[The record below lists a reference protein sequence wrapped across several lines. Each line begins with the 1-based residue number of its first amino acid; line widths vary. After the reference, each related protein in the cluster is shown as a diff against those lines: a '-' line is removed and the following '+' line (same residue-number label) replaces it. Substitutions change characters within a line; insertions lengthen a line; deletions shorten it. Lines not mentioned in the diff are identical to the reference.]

1 VEPLRKPSYW
11 PLVAAVLGLATIV
24 ALGAAY
30 SLRRVTSLPG
40 EIAEQGRE
48 VLRDLKSVAEGF
60 RTGTVTT
67 SFASYATEVSGT
79 TFLQFA
85 TLRQVEVFERKDT
98 SSLLWGQLALPDVVV
113 EARAPVEYT
122 YYLDLNKPWILKLE
136 GETILVA
143 APPIEFNTPALD
155 TSALHFE
162 VREGSVFRDETAV
175 VEQLRHGLSDLA
187 KVRARQHVALVRET
201 GRRRTEQ
208 FVETWLSRAFSDGAR
223 HRAKVSFPDE
233 VPSVPSVPPLR

>member
-1 VEPLRKPSYW
+1 VEPRRSPSYW
-11 PLVAAVLGLATIV
+11 PLIAAVLGLALIV

-30 SLRRVTSLPG
+30 AFRRVTSLPG
-40 EIAEQGRE
+40 EMVEQGRGI
-48 VLRDLKSVAEGF
+48 LRDLKSVAEGF

-98 SSLLWGQLALPDVVV
+98 SSLLWGQLALPEVVID
-113 EARAPVEYT
+113 ARAPVEYT
-122 YYLDLNKPWILKLE
+122 YYLDLNKAWTLKLE
-136 GETILVA
+136 GDTILVA

-155 TSALHFE
+155 ASALRFE
-162 VREGSVFRDETAV
+162 VREGSVFRDEAAV
-175 VEQLRHGLSDLA
+175 VEQLRRGLSGLA
-187 KVRARQHVALVRET
+187 KVRAAQHVALVRET

-208 FVETWLSRAFSDGAR
+208 FVETWLSRAFTDGAQ
-223 HRAKVSFPDE
+223 HRAKVTFPDE
-233 VPSVPSVPPLR
+233 VPSVPSPAPLR

>member
-1 VEPLRKPSYW
+1 
-11 PLVAAVLGLATIV
+11 VAAVLGLALIL

-30 SLRRVTSLPG
+30 ALRSVTQLPA
-40 EIAEQGRE
+40 EMAEQGRGL
-48 VLRDLKSVAEGF
+48 VRDLRSVAEGF
-60 RTGTVTT
+60 RAGTVTT

-98 SSLLWGQLALPDVVV
+98 ESLLWGQLALPDVVV

-122 YYLDLNKPWILKLE
+122 YYLDLDKAWTLKLE
-136 GETILVA
+136 GDTILVA

-155 TSALHFE
+155 ASALRFE
-162 VREGSVFRDETAV
+162 VRQGSVFRDEKAV

-187 KVRARQHVALVRET
+187 KMRAREHVALVRET

-223 HRAKVSFPDE
+223 HRARVTFPDE
-233 VPSVPSVPPLR
+233 VPSVPSPPPLR

>member
-1 VEPLRKPSYW
+1 VEPRRSPSYW
-11 PLVAAVLGLATIV
+11 PLIAAVLGLAIIV

-30 SLRRVTSLPG
+30 ALRRVTALPG
-40 EIAEQGRE
+40 EMVEQGRGI
-48 VLRDLKSVAEGF
+48 LRDLKSVAEGF
-60 RTGTVTT
+60 RAGTVTT

-122 YYLDLNKPWILKLE
+122 YYLDLNKTWNLKLE
-136 GETILVA
+136 GDTILVA

-155 TSALHFE
+155 ASALRFE
-162 VREGSVFRDETAV
+162 VREGSVFRDEAAV

-223 HRAKVSFPDE
+223 HHARVTFPDE
-233 VPSVPSVPPLR
+233 VPSAPSASPLR

>member
-1 VEPLRKPSYW
+1 VDPRAKPSYW
-11 PLVAAVLGLATIV
+11 PLAAAVLGLAIIV
-24 ALGAAY
+24 AVGASFA
-30 SLRRVTSLPG
+30 LRRVTSLPG
-40 EIAEQGRE
+40 ELVEQGRG
-48 VLRDLKSVAEGF
+48 VVRDLASVAEGF
-60 RTGTVTT
+60 RTGTITT
-67 SFASYATEVSGT
+67 SFASYRTEVSGT

-122 YYLDLNKPWILKLE
+122 YYLDLNKTWTLKLE
-136 GETILVA
+136 GDTILVA

-155 TSALHFE
+155 ASALHFE
-162 VREGSVFRDETAV
+162 VREGSVFRDERAV

-187 KVRARQHVALVRET
+187 KLRARQHVALVRET

-208 FVETWLSRAFSDGAR
+208 FVETWLSRAWSDGAR
-223 HRAKVSFPDE
+223 HHARVTFPDE
-233 VPSVPSVPPLR
+233 GPQVPSPSPLP

>member
-1 VEPLRKPSYW
+1 M
-11 PLVAAVLGLATIV
+11 
-24 ALGAAY
+24 

-122 YYLDLNKPWILKLE
+122 YYLDLNKPWTLKLE

-162 VREGSVFRDETAV
+162 VREGSVFPRRGRPSSSSFATGCPTSRRCAP
-175 VEQLRHGLSDLA
+175 GSTWPWC
-187 KVRARQHVALVRET
+187 ARPAA
-201 GRRRTEQ
+201 GATEQ